1 MKLLSGSLLAGV
13 GALALAT
20 AARAELPPWV
30 YGQEQRQAPY
40 ALELLVR
47 NVRREADRLRVQAQ
61 VVQVKRQPQK
71 ARLQRGD
78 QITVAYPVAPLRPA
92 GWVGPAPIPT
102 LRPGEQRP
110 AWLSRDPSSRGLFQ
124 PAAGGRSF
132 GPSLEAV
139 HDPGL

>member
-1 MKLLSGSLLAGV
+1 
-13 GALALAT
+13 
-20 AARAELPPWV
+20 
-30 YGQEQRQAPY
+30 
-40 ALELLVR
+40 
-47 NVRREADRLRVQAQ
+47 VRREADRLRVQAQ

-78 QITVAYPVAPLRPA
+78 QITVAYPVAPQLPA

-102 LRPGEQRP
+102 LRLGEQRP
-110 AWLSRDPSSRGLFQ
+110 AWLSLDPSGRGVFQ

-139 HDPGL
+139 HDPGS